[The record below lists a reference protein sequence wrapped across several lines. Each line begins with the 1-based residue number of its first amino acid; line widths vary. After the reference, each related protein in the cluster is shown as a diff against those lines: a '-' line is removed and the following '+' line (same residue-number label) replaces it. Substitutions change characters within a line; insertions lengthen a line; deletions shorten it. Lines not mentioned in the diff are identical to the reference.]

1 MKDLNPLSTL
11 GVKVKR
17 MGRNNKLFVIEPYRH
32 RGQWVFDD
40 SDVGLV
46 KEPFVSGADTALDM
60 IEDEYGEDFTLI
72 FSDSE
77 FPSWSIDLQKMT
89 WANMASGSGTYYY
102 VPRYKAK
109 AWLCDALLLYFKKP
123 PKRIFLQ
130 VVASK

>member
-1 MKDLNPLSTL
+1 
-11 GVKVKR
+11 
-17 MGRNNKLFVIEPYRH
+17 MGKNNKLFVIEPYRH

-60 IEDEYGEDFTLI
+60 IENEYGEDFTLI

-89 WANMASGSGTYYY
+89 WANIALGSGTYYY